1 MGLDMYL
8 NAKKH
13 VSGFSFEPEAKRKTF
28 NALVRAAGLTK
39 KEIKDG
45 CSAEVTFD
53 VGYWRKANQIH
64 NWFVRNC
71 QSGEDDCGEYSVS
84 RESLAKLRHLCQ
96 ETLETG
102 TTSLLPTQSGFFF
115 GSTEYDNDYKS
126 DLKSTI
132 KQLGNIL
139 DNPKFEGWG
148 FYYRS
153 SW

>member
-1 MGLDMYL
+1 MYL

-64 NWFVRNC
+64 IL
-71 QSGEDDCGEYSVS
+71 SS
-84 RESLAKLRHLCQ
+84 RRRIRSELAA
-96 ETLETG
+96 ET
-102 TTSLLPTQSGFFF
+102 
-115 GSTEYDNDYKS
+115 
-126 DLKSTI
+126 
-132 KQLGNIL
+132 
-139 DNPKFEGWG
+139 
-148 FYYRS
+148 
-153 SW
+153 